1 MLMTMKKNLLFSL
14 LLLVTTFIMAQ
25 SGNFAVQV
33 GAFDTKVDDK
43 YFEKLG
49 KVSYMKDHNDIHRY
63 YFLCFDKAEA
73 ESKAENAKK
82 QGFRAVVI
90 DNEEVAKNCRVTCG
104 IVKTPAPAALD
115 KLNWI
120 FFDFDKADLRG
131 ASKNQLDILSEVLAK
146 NPTYTAELSAHTDA
160 KGSDTYNVALSE
172 RRANNAKN
180 YVVGKGV
187 SLPRLKI
194 STNGETAPIAKNEVS
209 GGKDTETGRQFNRRV
224 EIKVFDGSGKQ
235 VNMVE
240 MPMIPTDL
248 KS

>member
-1 MLMTMKKNLLFSL
+1 MKMKKNLLFSL
-14 LLLVTTFIMAQ
+14 MLLIAAQIMAQ

-49 KVSYMKDHNDIHRY
+49 KVSYLKDHNDIHRY
-63 YFLCFDKAEA
+63 FFLCFDKAEA
-73 ESKAENAKK
+73 QSKADNAKK
-82 QGFRAVVI
+82 QGFRAVII
-90 DNEEVAKNCRVTCG
+90 DNDEVSKNCRLTCG
-104 IVKTPAPAALD
+104 IVKPVSAPTLD

-131 ASKNQLDILSEVLAK
+131 ASKNQLDILSDVLAK

-160 KGSDTYNVALSE
+160 KGSDAYNVSLSE
-172 RRANNAKN
+172 RRASNAKN
-180 YVVGKGV
+180 YVVGKGINL
-187 SLPRLKI
+187 SRLKL
-194 STNGETAPIAKNEVS
+194 STNGETSPIAKNEVN

-224 EIKVFDGSGKQ
+224 EIKVYDASGKQ
-235 VNMVE
+235 LNMVE

-248 KS
+248 KN